1 MKLIDKYYNK
11 LYKQTLKV
19 TKKLFGKDV
28 TESLV
33 LRNSLRK
40 EIEGETKK
48 SISEVTGEDI
58 IEKKLG
64 YKYAKYKTLSKI
76 LEVLESACV
85 LKTFIIEEFEDECC

>member
-40 EIEGETKK
+40 ELEEQTGK
-48 SISEVTGEDI
+48 SIDEITGEDI

-85 LKTFIIEEFEDECC
+85 LKTFTIEEFEDECC